1 MLDYSN
7 VRLRCGME
15 SERSCGCCF
24 PAVCLSPLWWSIISD
39 EPTRSL
45 RQEAVDG
52 AQKPSRRLIG
62 AIMKTNDKSLVLV
75 DVSRCSSAHIYHH
88 FIDQLLGEITS

>member
-1 MLDYSN
+1 MFFF
-7 VRLRCGME
+7 
-15 SERSCGCCF
+15 F
-24 PAVCLSPLWWSIISD
+24 PASVSLLWWSIISD

-52 AQKPSRRLIG
+52 AQKPSGCLIG

-75 DVSRCSSAHIYHH
+75 DENGCSSTHVNR
-88 FIDQLLGEITS
+88 FIDQLPGEITS